1 MKLFEEI
8 YEDYARDVYRFL
20 LGMTHEPELA
30 EELTQETFFKALKA
44 STSFRGEAKMTTWLF
59 QIAKNCYN
67 DYLRAEKRRS
77 KLLEEY
83 QYQLEEEGPLE
94 KDQEKLHR
102 ILQIL
107 ETMTEPYRSVFRL
120 RVLEGKTHGELAE
133 HFGKSEAWARVTY
146 FRAKE
151 QIRLYYKEEIQE

>member
-20 LGMTHEPELA
+20 LGLTQEPELA
-30 EELTQETFFKALKA
+30 EELTQEMFFKALKA
-44 STSFRGEAKMTTWLF
+44 STSFWGDAKMTTWLF
-59 QIAKNCYN
+59 QIAKNCYH

-77 KLLEEY
+77 KVREEY
-83 QYQLEEEGPLE
+83 QYHQDEKVPEQ
-94 KDQEKLHR
+94 KDQERLHH

-107 ETMTEPYRSVFRL
+107 ETLTEPYHSVFRL
-120 RVLEGKTHGELAE
+120 RVLEGKSHGELAE

-151 QIRLYYKEEIQE
+151 QNRSYYEEEMRG